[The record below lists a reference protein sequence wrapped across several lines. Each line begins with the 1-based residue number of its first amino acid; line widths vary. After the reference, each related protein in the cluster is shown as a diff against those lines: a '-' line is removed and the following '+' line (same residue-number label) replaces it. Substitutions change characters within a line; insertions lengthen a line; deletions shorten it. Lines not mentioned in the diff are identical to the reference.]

1 MHQNFTPESELNNLS
16 ALIELTRTS
25 AIERYTTIRES
36 NPGILV
42 NQLKQLTLTENGIGT
57 EKVFDFFKQEV
68 VPHLHAGAGPRYL
81 GFVTGGSTPASMIG
95 DFLTSIYDQ
104 NSFGYNDTAA
114 PIIEN
119 QALTFLKEILGLS
132 TSYFGTFVTG
142 ATQSNFVSL
151 AIARQWCGK
160 QKGINV
166 AQEGLSNLKIKI
178 VGSTPHSSA
187 YKSISMLGLG
197 KQNIDVIGTLPNRE
211 KMDVNALQNYLIE
224 NKESNIIVLASSGT
238 VNTGDFDDLVEIA
251 ALKKQFNFWLHVD
264 GAFGAFTACS
274 PKHAHLI
281 NGINNADSVT
291 VDAHKWLNVPY
302 DCAMQFTKHIELQAE
317 VFQNSGTYLATQQF
331 NEFFHYTPENSR
343 RWRGLPTWFSLL
355 AYGKNG
361 VKKIIENNCTLA
373 YQLGEWIKQSNHYQ
387 LLSPVHLNIVCFTL
401 LPESSKEKIK
411 QWLDAVR
418 DDGHV
423 FFTPTVYQGKPA
435 IRAAFSNWMT
445 NSDDLHVIQQ
455 TLEKFAAKNRASSS

>member
-1 MHQNFTPESELNNLS
+1 
-16 ALIELTRTS
+16 
-25 AIERYTTIRES
+25 
-36 NPGILV
+36 
-42 NQLKQLTLTENGIGT
+42 
-57 EKVFDFFKQEV
+57 
-68 VPHLHAGAGPRYL
+68 
-81 GFVTGGSTPASMIG
+81 
-95 DFLTSIYDQ
+95 
-104 NSFGYNDTAA
+104 
-114 PIIEN
+114 
-119 QALTFLKEILGLS
+119 
-132 TSYFGTFVTG
+132 
-142 ATQSNFVSL
+142 
-151 AIARQWCGK
+151 
-160 QKGINV
+160 
-166 AQEGLSNLKIKI
+166 
-178 VGSTPHSSA
+178 
-187 YKSISMLGLG
+187 
-197 KQNIDVIGTLPNRE
+197 
-211 KMDVNALQNYLIE
+211 MDVNALQNYLIE
-224 NKESNIIVLASSGT
+224 NKESTIIVLASSGT

-264 GAFGAFTACS
+264 GAFGAFAACS

-445 NSDDLHVIQQ
+445 NSDDLHIIQQ

>member
-1 MHQNFTPESELNNLS
+1 MQKKFTPESDLGNLHV
-16 ALIELTRTS
+16 LMELTQKMAT
-25 AIERYTTIRES
+25 ERYNTIRES
-36 NPGILV
+36 KPGLLIQHIE
-42 NQLKQLTLTENGIGT
+42 QLALTENGIGT

-81 GFVTGGSTPASMIG
+81 GFVTGGSTPASMLG
-95 DFLTSIYDQ
+95 DFLTTIYDQ
-104 NSFGYNDTAA
+104 NAFGYNDTAA
-114 PIIEN
+114 PILEK
-119 QALTFLKEILGLS
+119 QALSYLKEILGIS
-132 TSYFGTFVTG
+132 SSFFGTFVTG

-178 VGSTPHSSA
+178 VGATPHSSA

-197 KQNIDVIGTLPNRE
+197 KQNIDVIDTLPERE
-211 KMDVNALQNYLIE
+211 RMDVDALKKYLIKNQE
-224 NKESNIIVLASSGT
+224 HTILVLASSGT

-251 ALKKQFNFWLHVD
+251 ELKKQFNFWLHVD
-264 GAFGAFTACS
+264 GAFGAFAACS
-274 PKHAHLI
+274 PERAHHME
-281 NGINNADSVT
+281 GINEADSIT

-302 DCAMQFTKHIELQAE
+302 DCAMQFTKHQALQAE
-317 VFQNSGTYLATQQF
+317 VFQNSAAYLATQQF

-361 VKKIIENNCTLA
+361 VRNIIETNCTLA

-401 LPESSKEKIK
+401 QPESTKENI
-411 QWLDAVR
+411 QHWLDAVR
-418 DDGHV
+418 DDGRV
-423 FFTPTVYQGKPA
+423 FFTPTVYKGKPA

-445 NSDDLHVIQQ
+445 KEEDLIIIRQ
-455 TLEKFAAKNRASSS
+455 TLEKFSLKNV